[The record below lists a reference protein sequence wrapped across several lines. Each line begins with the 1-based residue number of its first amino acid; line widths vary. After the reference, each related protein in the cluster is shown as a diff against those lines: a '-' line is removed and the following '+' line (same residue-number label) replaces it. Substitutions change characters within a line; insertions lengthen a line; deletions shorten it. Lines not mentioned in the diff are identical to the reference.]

1 MINQTEKN
9 VNIYMY
15 IPVHRLVIADLEK
28 SVVFSVQGLIGQKH
42 CILIDF
48 ARVWWP
54 CSAQRPRDLHVSDVM
69 FLCKLANDSAE
80 NVILD
85 PRALWQNND

>member
-9 VNIYMY
+9 FYIHVH

-48 ARVWWP
+48 ARV
-54 CSAQRPRDLHVSDVM
+54 
-69 FLCKLANDSAE
+69 
-80 NVILD
+80 
-85 PRALWQNND
+85 